1 MKGCLTILSGFL
13 FGVIAYVLF
22 QAEIENARR
31 FAGLDSSNASRI
43 IHGEMMKS
51 VSEWNKNNP
60 SNPRQI
66 PYTIDDPNLLRI
78 AERAI
83 TRSSEISQMSQF
95 MINLKASIVAVVGFL
110 FGSLGYMIICFIV
123 VITTKPLDSIL
134 DSAWGNFS
142 RYLLMPFFTL
152 ATIGALL
159 WGAVAQ
165 VFISII
171 IGSPDVSYSVSNT
184 QNQASDSKIHQEATP
199 NIPKA
204 YSDSEMQARVLA
216 ADRAR
221 QSDTSNAT
229 VKASDSK
236 IHQEATPNIPKAYS
250 DSEMQARVLAA
261 DRARQSDTSNA
272 TVKASDAVWVVNL
285 PSGDTLNVR
294 SGPGVSFP
302 IVAKLPPETKV
313 QSSGELQMNGATEWV
328 KILLPGDGQVGWA
341 VKGFLTKSQKANF
354 PEKQS
359 LQEGRN
365 LQSPN
370 EAKINFK
377 CPNCAKLIEVEIARN
392 NVDIGGS
399 EVIGSQNYPAQVMR
413 CPACSSMIHIA
424 DESELRRPENQSPRT
439 ISGSDGSRYWRYPNG
454 LLKVLY

>member
-229 VKASDSK
+229 VKASD
-236 IHQEATPNIPKAYS
+236 
-250 DSEMQARVLAA
+250 
-261 DRARQSDTSNA
+261 
-272 TVKASDAVWVVNL
+272 AVWVVNL